1 MKTSTTE
8 NKQTEIKDVKSVY
21 SVSYLEQVRAEHD
34 KVFNYI
40 KPELQDLSEYF
51 IPRGARFYADEKDKK
66 RKKINKI
73 KDSTPLRAVR
83 NYSSGLM
90 TSASSPASSWFTAK
104 VKNYTSK
111 NHDVESWCAYVTE
124 LLNLILSSSNFYQT
138 IPLCYR
144 HLGVYGFGVIYGER
158 HYDNVANFKLI
169 PMGSYRYSKNAQGEI
184 DTFIRVYK
192 ESVRNIVDQF
202 GIDNVSDQVKNDFNN
217 KRFNEQYEICHFVAP
232 NKEYMPK
239 AVWAKNKK
247 FVSIYYEIGTTANK
261 NNKLLSKSGYN
272 RFPYFEYESECT
284 GTDTYPSFSSGIE
297 ALPDTR
303 QLMEMIEDEAKGIK
317 KIYSPAYKGPANLK
331 SKLTDKAGAYVAIPD
346 NAKETIQPI
355 SQTPAQFMS
364 IHDLIEIKKT
374 DVENAFFNDL
384 FAIILNTQK
393 GDRTAFEVN
402 ELKEEKLSLLA
413 PLLNQVYNGH
423 KRLMEW
429 LFELACEV
437 GLVPEPPEEILDKEL
452 DIEFC
457 STLTR
462 ARLASKISG
471 FERFAT
477 FALNIATQVNPAYIH
492 KVKWLEGMDKY
503 SEWGNID
510 SSLLNSN
517 EEVEN
522 IMKAQQQQQQ
532 QQAQEAQLMQAM
544 KDGSEIVKN
553 IGGQD
558 SSGADLLQRFGV
570 G

>member
-1 MKTSTTE
+1 MTSTT
-8 NKQTEIKDVKSVY
+8 TEIKSKNVY

-40 KPELQDLSEYF
+40 KPELQELSEYF
-51 IPRGARFYADEKDKK
+51 MPRSARFYADEKDKK

-90 TSASSPASSWFTAK
+90 TAASSPASSWFTAK
-104 VKNYTSK
+104 IKNYTSK
-111 NHDVESWCAYVTE
+111 NHDVLSWCAYITE
-124 LLNLILSSSNFYQT
+124 LFNCILSSSNFYQI

-144 HLGVYGFGVIYGER
+144 HLGVYGFGAIYGE
-158 HYDNVANFKLI
+158 YDYDTVANFKLI
-169 PMGSYRYSKNAQGEI
+169 PMGSYRYSRNAQGQP

-202 GIDNVSDQVKNDFNN
+202 GIENISEQIKKDFDN

-232 NKEYMPK
+232 NKEYMPN

-247 FVSIYYEIGTTANK
+247 FVSIYYEIGTS
-261 NNKLLSKSGYN
+261 NNKSDKFLSKSGYN
-272 RFPYFEYESECT
+272 RFPYFIYESECT
-284 GTDTYPSFSSGIE
+284 GTDTYPSISSGIE
-297 ALPDTR
+297 AIPDTR

-317 KIYSPAYKGPANLK
+317 KIYSPACKGPANLK
-331 SKLTDKAGAYVAIPD
+331 SKLTDKAGGYVAIPE

-355 SQTPAQFMS
+355 NQVPAQFMS

-374 DVENAFFNDL
+374 DIENAFFNDL
-384 FAIILNTQK
+384 FSIILNTQK

-413 PLLNQVYNGH
+413 PLLNQVYSGH
-423 KRLMEW
+423 KNLMEW
-429 LFELACEV
+429 IFELACEV
-437 GLVPEPPEEILDKEL
+437 GICPEPPEDILDKEL

-471 FERFAT
+471 LERFST
-477 FALNIATQVNPAYIH
+477 YILNVASQVNPAYVQ
-492 KVKWLEGMDKY
+492 KFKWLESVDKY
-503 SEWGNID
+503 AEFGNID

-522 IMKAQQQQQQ
+522 IIKAQA
-532 QQAQEAQLMQAM
+532 QAQEQQTQQAQLMQAM

-570 G
+570 